1 MIRQINKNKIILFK
15 LIKMT
20 SSQFEILIRDSK
32 DDSIEQ
38 VIENLLMSDI
48 YLVSKFLDFQK
59 VQKLGEK
66 NKYFQTLKLFSYLT
80 YLDYKK
86 AKANYIDLKPKM
98 LQKLKILSI
107 LEIAK
112 FNKIINYDYLKTKLD
127 IKDNFEL
134 EEILFETISSGLV
147 VGYVN
152 SMKQCVN
159 VVSVKSRNNLMDL
172 KKAEITIDKWIN
184 NINYA
189 NTFIEN
195 QEKELNNKNN
205 ELKIM
210 LTN

>member
-1 MIRQINKNKIILFK
+1 
-15 LIKMT
+15 MT

-32 DDSIEQ
+32 DDSLEQ

-48 YLVSKFLDFQK
+48 YLVSKFLDNPKIQN
-59 VQKLGEK
+59 LGAK

-112 FNKIINYDYLKTKLD
+112 FNKIINYDYLKSTLD

-134 EEILFETISSGLV
+134 EEILFETISSGLID
-147 VGYVN
+147 GCVN

>member
-1 MIRQINKNKIILFK
+1 
-15 LIKMT
+15 MT

-38 VIENLLMSDI
+38 VIENLLKSDI
-48 YLVSKFLDFQK
+48 YLVSKFLDFPK
-59 VQKLGEK
+59 VQKLGEN
-66 NKYFQTLKLFSYLT
+66 NKYFQTLKLFSHLT

-112 FNKIINYDYLKTKLD
+112 FNKIINYDYLKSTLD

-195 QEKELNNKNN
+195 QEKELKNKNN

>member
-1 MIRQINKNKIILFK
+1 
-15 LIKMT
+15 MT

-112 FNKIINYDYLKTKLD
+112 FNKIINYDYLKSTLD

>member
-1 MIRQINKNKIILFK
+1 
-15 LIKMT
+15 MT

-98 LQKLKILSI
+98 LQKLKIL
-107 LEIAK
+107 
-112 FNKIINYDYLKTKLD
+112 
-127 IKDNFEL
+127 
-134 EEILFETISSGLV
+134 
-147 VGYVN
+147 
-152 SMKQCVN
+152 
-159 VVSVKSRNNLMDL
+159 
-172 KKAEITIDKWIN
+172 
-184 NINYA
+184 
-189 NTFIEN
+189 
-195 QEKELNNKNN
+195 
-205 ELKIM
+205 
-210 LTN
+210 

>member
-1 MIRQINKNKIILFK
+1 
-15 LIKMT
+15 MT

-48 YLVSKFLDFQK
+48 YLVSKFLDFPN
-59 VQKLGEK
+59 VQKLGGN
-66 NKYFQTLKLFSYLT
+66 NKYLKTLKLFSHLT
-80 YLDYKK
+80 YIDYKK

-98 LQKLKILSI
+98 LQKLKILTI
-107 LEIAK
+107 MEIAK
-112 FNKIINYDYLKTKLD
+112 FNKIINYDYLKKILD
-127 IKDNFEL
+127 VKDNFEL

-159 VVSVKSRNNLMDL
+159 VISVKSRNNLMDL

-184 NINYA
+184 NINHA
-189 NTFIEN
+189 NSFIES

>member
-1 MIRQINKNKIILFK
+1 
-15 LIKMT
+15 MT

-48 YLVSKFLDFQK
+48 YLVSKFLDFPK

-112 FNKIINYDYLKTKLD
+112 FNKIINYDYLKSTLD

-195 QEKELNNKNN
+195 QEKDLNNKNN

>member
-1 MIRQINKNKIILFK
+1 
-15 LIKMT
+15 MT

-48 YLVSKFLDFQK
+48 FLVSKFLDFQK
-59 VQKLGEK
+59 VQKLGEN
-66 NKYFQTLKLFSYLT
+66 NKYFQTLKLFSHLT

-112 FNKIINYDYLKTKLD
+112 FNKIINYEYLKKTLD

-152 SMKQCVN
+152 SMNQSVN
-159 VVSVKSRNNLMDL
+159 VISVKPRNNLIDL
-172 KKAEITIDKWIN
+172 KKAENTIDKWIN

-195 QEKELNNKNN
+195 QEKELNNKNK

>member
-1 MIRQINKNKIILFK
+1 
-15 LIKMT
+15 MT

-66 NKYFQTLKLFSYLT
+66 NKYFQTLLLFSYLT

-112 FNKIINYDYLKTKLD
+112 FNKIINYDYLKSTLD

>member
-1 MIRQINKNKIILFK
+1 
-15 LIKMT
+15 MT